1 MGSILRAVVG
11 VHVFII
17 LDDTLILGVFEALR
31 VNAREA
37 DTVLEAETEL
47 VPEEVR
53 VATTVPV
60 IVFVSTAVIVRLIE
74 PVLLTETV
82 DVLLCDADLVPVRVI
97 TIERDGPTDD
107 VVVLELLTVTVR
119 VGLALFV
126 LEDPVD
132 FVPLGEAVP
141 VLEDVDVLVL
151 VLVIT
156 DEPDSLAD
164 FENEADADD
173 VFELALLTVEEPH
186 EDAVLL
192 MGADLLSVGD
202 ELAVLDI
209 DDEAVFVFVAPV
221 VFVPVAVPVL
231 VFVIKFVTDA
241 PGELEDDLELLE
253 VLVIVIV
260 EVCVLVLVGD
270 GVTSRVAAAE
280 RVNVVVF
287 VDVLEL
293 VVVDVGITANSR
305 IIGSI
310 L

>member
-1 MGSILRAVVG
+1 M
-11 VHVFII
+11 
-17 LDDTLILGVFEALR
+17 
-31 VNAREA
+31 
-37 DTVLEAETEL
+37 
-47 VPEEVR
+47 PEDVR
-53 VATTVPV
+53 VTTVVPV

-74 PVLLTETV
+74 PVPVAETV

-97 TIERDGPTDD
+97 TIEPDGPTDA
-107 VVVLELLTVTVR
+107 VVVLEPLTVAVT

-126 LEDPVD
+126 LELPIDLVA
-132 FVPLGEAVP
+132 LGDDVP
-141 VLEDVDVLVL
+141 VLDDVDVLVL
-151 VLVIT
+151 VLVNIG
-156 DEPDSLAD
+156 EPDSLAD
-164 FENEADADD
+164 FENEVDADA

-192 MGADLLSVGD
+192 LGADLLNVGE
-202 ELAVLDI
+202 ELGVLDTE
-209 DDEAVFVFVAPV
+209 DDDVVVLETAV
-221 VFVPVAVPVL
+221 VFVPVAVPVF

-241 PGELEDDLELLE
+241 LGELEDDLELLE

-270 GVTSRVAAAE
+270 GVISCVETAE

-287 VDVLEL
+287 VDVFEL
-293 VVVDVGITANSR
+293 VGVDEGSTANSR